1 MLEAIISLDKLII
14 YCYIKTEKFINGL
27 IENMHRGYY
36 INFNS
41 VQRLK
46 TVAKL
51 YAQMLL
57 SGNID
62 YNILYIASYNS
73 DRQKCIMTIPDRQQL
88 LRRVKLVL
96 NNERLQR
103 MLAEELLKIMEESG
117 FTVKEAIDYRKQILV
132 GAIATKQYMI
142 ANKTLDSFDNKLG
155 IGDEQL
161 AVKAQPLLKSSNGA
175 INFDHL
181 AKIKEVNYTEIKSL
195 REGTQ
200 IPS

>member
-1 MLEAIISLDKLII
+1 M
-14 YCYIKTEKFINGL
+14 EK
-27 IENMHRGYY
+27 ETDNMHRGNY

-41 VQRLK
+41 VQRLR

-88 LRRVKLVL
+88 LHRIKRVL
-96 NNERLQR
+96 NNERLQK
-103 MLAEELLKIMEESG
+103 MLAEELLKIMKESG
-117 FTVKEAIDYRKQILV
+117 FSAVEAIKYRKQILV
-132 GAIATKQYMI
+132 AAIAAKQYTV
-142 ANKTLDSFDNKLG
+142 ANRTLDSLDNKLG

-161 AVKAQPLLKSSNGA
+161 LQSKQPLLKSGNGA

-181 AKIKEVNYTEIKSL
+181 AGVKEVNYTEIKQL
-195 REGTQ
+195 RTDNKKDTATVVN
-200 IPS
+200 